1 MDVNH
6 CRRCLS
12 DVRDTCMYQNLY
24 SLNRKNMDIKI
35 LGSGCSRCKK
45 TYETVKRVVEEDQVE
60 GTVEYVTD
68 IAKILDYDIMSMPA
82 IVIDGKVVLN
92 GQVPTADKVRELL
105 EGEKKK

>member
-1 MDVNH
+1 
-6 CRRCLS
+6 
-12 DVRDTCMYQNLY
+12 
-24 SLNRKNMDIKI
+24 MDIKI

-45 TYETVKRVVEEDQVE
+45 TYETVQRVVEEDQVE